1 MKREKIFCKEK
12 GADTYRDLC
21 EYLSN
26 NPDLKCET
34 CPELISKQKPQKKT
48 FTKNINKTSKREPS
62 RIKAEKQITEKEMK
76 HDKEKERL
84 QWEFLKR
91 NKDYKEYCEW
101 QRAKTKNS
109 KLALPDKFKPEMG
122 PVQDLNPI
130 GLTFGKYGDIH
141 KSDFESWYFD
151 YYEDDKNGTQIPY
164 KDLHLGAVDD
174 ISGVDPSMKYFMRN
188 TFIYIID
195 KCKRIFGREPSL
207 LEMADFLCAQMR
219 MEREF
224 QSYLKIRQAG
234 FTIKEINRLVDE
246 VRTILK
252 KKIRDKRLRIDE
264 LKRYLSIYDIW
275 NESDGKR
282 WVSIAK
288 ETIPFY
294 KKKEKE
300 SNVDSGDIERMIKRD
315 LSKAKKLIKQAAT
328 NFFLED

>member
-1 MKREKIFCKEK
+1 MKA
-12 GADTYRDLC
+12 G
-21 EYLSN
+21 
-26 NPDLKCET
+26 
-34 CPELISKQKPQKKT
+34 KQK
-48 FTKNINKTSKREPS
+48 
-62 RIKAEKQITEKEMK
+62 ITEKEMN
-76 HDKEKERL
+76 HDKDKERL
-84 QWEFLKR
+84 QWEYLKR

-101 QRAKTKNS
+101 QLAKAKNS
-109 KLALPDKFKPEMG
+109 KLALPDKLKPATV

-130 GLTFGKYGDIH
+130 VLMFGKYGDIH
-141 KSDFESWYFD
+141 RSDFESWYFD

-174 ISGVDPSMKYFMRN
+174 ISGADPSMRYFMRN
-188 TFIYIID
+188 TFIFIID

-224 QSYLKIRQAG
+224 QSYLKIRQAE
-234 FTIKEINRLVDE
+234 FTLEETNRLVDE

-252 KKIRDKRLRIDE
+252 KNIRDKRLRSNK
-264 LKRYLSIYDIW
+264 LKRYLLIYDIW
-275 NESDGKR
+275 NTNRGKR
-282 WVSIAK
+282 WMSIAK
-288 ETIPFY
+288 KTIPLY

-300 SNVDSGDIERMIKRD
+300 KEKENDSEDINRMIKRD